1 MRSGHNR
8 DVHLLNA
15 DLHSHSTVSDG
26 TLQPEAL
33 ARRAH
38 AQGVQLWALTDHDAL
53 AGQARAREA
62 ALDLGLA
69 YLTGT
74 EISVTFAGET
84 VHVLGLGV
92 DIEHPDLV
100 AGLAA
105 TRGGRLQRA
114 RDIAAGLARAGIPGA
129 LEGALSYVEDPEAVT
144 RTHFGRWLVD
154 RGHCTD
160 PYDVFRRF
168 LVEGKPGY
176 VPHRWAG
183 LGDAVRWITAAGGM
197 AVVAHPARCRFSPT
211 AEYALFSEFVAH
223 GGRGVEVMVSSHTE
237 AERLRF
243 AGIAK
248 EFDLYASRGS
258 DFHSPTESRVDL
270 GNLPDLPGTLNPVWE
285 ALAPRIQGLRQ
296 EWM

>member
-1 MRSGHNR
+1 MKAASRHNR
-8 DVHLLNA
+8 EVHLLNA

-33 ARRAH
+33 AARAH
-38 AQGVQLWALTDHDAL
+38 AQGVDVWALTDHDAL

-69 YLTGT
+69 YLSGT

-92 DIEHPDLV
+92 DVDHPDLV

-105 TRGGRLQRA
+105 TRGGRLERA
-114 RDIAAGLARAGIPGA
+114 REMAAGLEKAGIRGA
-129 LEGALSYVEDPEAVT
+129 LEGALSYVELPEAVT
-144 RTHFGRWLVD
+144 RTHFGRFLVD
-154 RGHCTD
+154 QGHCAD
-160 PYDVFRRF
+160 QYEVFRRF
-168 LVEGKPGY
+168 LVEGKPGF
-176 VPHRWAG
+176 VPHRWAK

-223 GGRGVEVMVSSHTE
+223 GGRGVEVMVSSHSE

-258 DFHSPTESRVDL
+258 DFHSPDESRVNL
-270 GNLPDLPGTLNPVWE
+270 GDLPDLPGQLKPVWE
-285 ALAPRIQGLRQ
+285 ALSHRIHGLR
-296 EWM
+296 